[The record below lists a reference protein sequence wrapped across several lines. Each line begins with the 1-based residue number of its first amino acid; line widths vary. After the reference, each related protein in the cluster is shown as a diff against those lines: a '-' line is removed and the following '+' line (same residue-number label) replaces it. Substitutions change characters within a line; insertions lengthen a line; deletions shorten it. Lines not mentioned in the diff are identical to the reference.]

1 MKTIVSAEE
10 FEKIIE
16 EKTGVLAYFS
26 HDRCN
31 VCKTLKPKIEE
42 YFAGK
47 FPEMELVYVNTEK
60 TPDIA
65 GKYAIFTVPVILIF
79 FDGKETY
86 RKARSIGVQELGE
99 LVERPYSLIFE

>member
-10 FEKIIE
+10 FEDILAK
-16 EKTGVLAYFS
+16 KAGVLAYFS

-42 YFAGK
+42 YFTER
-47 FPEMELVYVNTEK
+47 FSEIELVYVNTENL
-60 TPDIA
+60 PDIA
-65 GKYAIFTVPVILIF
+65 GKYSIFTVPVILIF
-79 FDGKETY
+79 FDGRETY

-99 LVERPYSLIFE
+99 LVRRPYSMIFE